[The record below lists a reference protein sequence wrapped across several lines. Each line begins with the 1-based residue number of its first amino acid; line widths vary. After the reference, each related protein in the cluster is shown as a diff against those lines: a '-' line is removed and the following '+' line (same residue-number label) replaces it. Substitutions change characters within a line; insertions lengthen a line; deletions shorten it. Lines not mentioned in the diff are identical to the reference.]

1 MLLATRW
8 MKDEH
13 VEYTEREREKKKVI
27 KDQETKLTS
36 INTSDSQNLPI
47 ILQASTFKNATKEFQ
62 FSQKNSHIKQKDSKT
77 DWKQGI
83 HFFTVQDET
92 AECQL

>member
-1 MLLATRW
+1 MW
-8 MKDEH
+8 P
-13 VEYTEREREKKKVI
+13 

-36 INTSDSQNLPI
+36 INTSHSQYLPI

-77 DWKQGI
+77 DWKHGI
-83 HFFTVQDET
+83 YFYSTRRNRGMSTVVNEVVRILPKLQKY
-92 AECQL
+92 LH